1 MIKVDTSLLSSS
13 LAAAGSAAAAAERAG
28 FDGVWSAELDHDPFL
43 PLVPAALSTSR
54 VEIGTAI
61 AVAFS
66 RTPMTIANIAW
77 DLHAASNGRMI
88 VGLGSQIKPHIEKR
102 FSMPWSQPAARMR
115 EFISAMN
122 AIFAAWQNG
131 TKLDFRGDFYTHTL
145 MTPTFDPGPL
155 PFAAPKIV
163 LAAVGVAMT
172 RVAAEVSD
180 GILLHGFTTERYV
193 REVTMPVVEEALG
206 AAGRNRD
213 SFSVKYA
220 PFVVTGRDE
229 DEMAASATIAK
240 ERIAFYASTPA
251 YRGVLE
257 VHGWGELQTE
267 LNQLSKQ
274 GEWTKM
280 GTLIDEEILDAFA
293 VVAPIDQ
300 LGAAIAKRIKGLAD
314 RTSLHLPKEID
325 AETTATIIQA
335 LRAAG

>member
-1 MIKVDTSLLSSS
+1 
-13 LAAAGSAAAAAERAG
+13 
-28 FDGVWSAELDHDPFL
+28 
-43 PLVPAALSTSR
+43 
-54 VEIGTAI
+54 
-61 AVAFS
+61 
-66 RTPMTIANIAW
+66 
-77 DLHAASNGRMI
+77 
-88 VGLGSQIKPHIEKR
+88 
-102 FSMPWSQPAARMR
+102 MPWSQPAARMR

-131 TKLDFRGDFYTHTL
+131 TKLDFRGVFYTHTL

-172 RVAAEVSD
+172 KVAAEVSD

-193 REVTMPVVEEALG
+193 REVTMPVVEEALA
-206 AAGRNRD
+206 AAGKDRA
-213 SFSVKYA
+213 SFSVKFA
-220 PFVVTGRDE
+220 PFIVTGRDE
-229 DEMAASATIAK
+229 AEMAASATIAK

-280 GTLIDEEILDAFA
+280 GMLIDEEILDAFA

-300 LGAAIAKRIKGLAD
+300 LGAALANRIRGLAD

-325 AETTATIIQA
+325 AATVASIIQT
-335 LRAAG
+335 LRST